1 MLYKIAAIVHKLLKS
16 FFNKKAKKFKG
27 DFFYIYKNGFFTI
40 SKNDISKTAY
50 INDEIFSSKYAIVSS
65 ANLFFGENAGI
76 NIKIEASQSSV
87 IQEDMDFRSGS
98 AFYAWLYCLKNAI
111 IKEGFRNSGFCI
123 NGYTFEE
130 NQYCLSSWIWT
141 SAAVARCFLEFGD
154 LKRAKIIANAF
165 IREQQQCGAWIV
177 RYDFSE
183 NAIVPMLAPNDSAY
197 IAKNCLLSLYIATHE
212 DIYLD
217 CAIKCASWIM
227 QNCRFDGLVSNGFN
241 LAISKWEE
249 EFIIVDT
256 GFTAG
261 LFAALFKITGK
272 IKYRNFLESFIIT
285 FVKKFFDK
293 DCFLFATSIDRNGK
307 KLGGYF
313 ARGQAW
319 ALEGLIP
326 AYEVLG
332 HMHLF
337 ELIESCIN
345 AIIDKQNKNGSWP
358 YNLSRRYMGEDCK
371 GTSVIALSLIKW
383 YKYSS
388 FKEKILKSCKA
399 ALEWCEKHT
408 EMDGPQAG
416 MIFSYSFE
424 GAVVHHPYSSTAFIY
439 ATAYALELKKALDEI
454 S

>member
-1 MLYKIAAIVHKLLKS
+1 MLYKIAVIVHKLLKS
-16 FFNKKAKKFKG
+16 LYNKKSKKFKG
-27 DFFYIYKNGFFTI
+27 NFFYIYENDFFTI
-40 SKNDISKTAY
+40 SKKDITKTAY
-50 INDEIFSSKYAIVSS
+50 INDEVFSSKYDIVSS
-65 ANLFFGENAGI
+65 EKLFFGENVGI
-76 NIKIEASQSSV
+76 NIKIEASQFPV
-87 IQEDMDFRSGS
+87 IQEDMKFFSGS
-98 AFYAWLYCLKNAI
+98 ANYVWLFCLKNAI

-123 NGYTFEE
+123 NGYILDED
-130 NQYCLSSWIWT
+130 QYCLSSWIWT
-141 SAAVARCFLEFGD
+141 SASVARCFLEFGD
-154 LKRAKIIANAF
+154 MQSAKIIANAF
-165 IREQQQCGAWIV
+165 IREQQQCGAWVV

-197 IAKNCLLSLYIATHE
+197 IAKNCFLALYNATHE

-217 CAIKCASWIM
+217 CALRCASWIM
-227 QNCRFDGLVSNGFN
+227 QTCRFDGLVSNGFN
-241 LAISKWEE
+241 LATSKWEE
-249 EFIIVDT
+249 DYIIVDT

-261 LFAALFKITGK
+261 LFAELFKITGK
-272 IKYRNFLESFIIT
+272 IEYKNFLERFIIT
-285 FVKKFFDK
+285 FVEKFFNK
-293 DCFLFATSIDRNGK
+293 SCFLFSTSIDRNGK
-307 KLGGYF
+307 KLGGCF

-332 HMHLF
+332 YMHLF

-345 AIIDKQNKNGSWP
+345 AIIGKQNKNGSWP

-371 GTSVIALSLIKW
+371 GTSPIALSLIRW

-388 FKEKILKSCKA
+388 CKEKILKSCKA

-416 MIFSYSFE
+416 MIFSNSFE
-424 GAVVHHPYSSTAFIY
+424 GAVVHHPYSNTAFIY